1 MKTVSRPS
9 AACAGRWMN
18 CTSAALPT
26 QNLHQALLADA
37 DVCAARYHTRFLE
50 HWLTRW
56 PGDETVAGPVASL
69 TGRTA

>member
-1 MKTVSRPS
+1 MR
-9 AACAGRWMN
+9 R
-18 CTSAALPT
+18 ALDELHIGGVT
-26 QNLHQALLADA
+26 HTKSLHQALLADA

-56 PGDETVAGPVASL
+56 PGDETVAGPLASL